1 MIIRKATEKDAEK
14 IAELLTEFYN
24 MDGLKEAKDTFLN
37 ETRKGH
43 HYLVAEE
50 GGKIIGV
57 VTWLMHGLPKHMMA
71 ELDRILITKA
81 ARGKGLGKKLVDALI
96 KDANEAYGKAGFK
109 LRKLYLLTHAD
120 NKEAHFRHP
129 AVDLG
134 KNVVELF
141 LAEFEKT
148 GVEQENRR
156 RCRDPDPLPHPPA
169 VPRR

>member
-1 MIIRKATEKDAEK
+1 MIIKKATEKDAEK

-120 NKEAHFRHP
+120 NKEAQ
-129 AVDLG
+129 
-134 KNVVELF
+134 
-141 LAEFEKT
+141 EFYEKIGFKHET
-148 GVEQENRR
+148 TLKEHYYKG
-156 RCRDPDPLPHPPA
+156 RDEF
-169 VPRR
+169 VYSRFF

>member
-120 NKEAHFRHP
+120 NKEAQ
-129 AVDLG
+129 
-134 KNVVELF
+134 
-141 LAEFEKT
+141 EFYEKIGFKHET
-148 GVEQENRR
+148 TLKEHYYKG
-156 RCRDPDPLPHPPA
+156 RDEF
-169 VPRR
+169 VYSRFF

>member
-14 IAELLTEFYN
+14 SAELLTEFYN

-120 NKEAHFRHP
+120 NKEAQ
-129 AVDLG
+129 
-134 KNVVELF
+134 
-141 LAEFEKT
+141 EFYEKIGFKHET
-148 GVEQENRR
+148 TLKEHYYKG
-156 RCRDPDPLPHPPA
+156 RDEF
-169 VPRR
+169 VYSRFF